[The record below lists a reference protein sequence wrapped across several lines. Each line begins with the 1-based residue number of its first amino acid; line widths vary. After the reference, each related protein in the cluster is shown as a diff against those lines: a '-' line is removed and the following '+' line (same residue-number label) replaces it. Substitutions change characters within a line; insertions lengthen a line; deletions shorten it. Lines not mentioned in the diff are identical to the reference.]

1 MAEQNIIK
9 SRSKYW
15 TVRCKRMWCKN
26 CNLMLSVTGTSYHKK
41 ENNNDKGYKRYNE
54 CPKCHYKKFN
64 NGLNFQE
71 IMDKAIHKNSKS

>member
-1 MAEQNIIK
+1 
-9 SRSKYW
+9 
-15 TVRCKRMWCKN
+15 MWCKN
-26 CNLMLSVTGTSYHKK
+26 CNLMLSVTGTSYNKK